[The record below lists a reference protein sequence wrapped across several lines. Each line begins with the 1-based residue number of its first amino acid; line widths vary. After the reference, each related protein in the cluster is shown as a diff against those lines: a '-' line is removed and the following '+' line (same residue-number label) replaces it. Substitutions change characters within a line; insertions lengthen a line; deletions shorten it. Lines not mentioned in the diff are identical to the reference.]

1 MKKTLTLLILL
12 FLSGCGYSSI
22 YSNNVNFNFSINE
35 INLEGDQYVNNII
48 KKKLIRYKTNETD
61 KKYKVK
67 INSSFDKNVIAKNK
81 SGNATDLNL
90 IVNVIA
96 EITNINTNITNNIYL
111 SESFDIVKRQNNFD
125 QLEYERIIKKDLT
138 KIILNKLIIELN
150 K

>member
-1 MKKTLTLLILL
+1 MKKTLSVLILL

-35 INLEGDQYVNNII
+35 INLEGDQYINTLI
-48 KKKLIRYKTNETD
+48 KKKLIRYETNETE

-67 INSSFDKNVIAKNK
+67 INSRFDKNIIAKNK

-96 EITNINTNITNNIYL
+96 EITNIDTDMTNSIYL
-111 SESFDIVKRQNNFD
+111 SEGFDIVKRQNNFE
-125 QLEYERIIKKDLT
+125 QLEYEKIIKKDLT
-138 KIILNKLIIELN
+138 NIILNKLITKLN

>member
-1 MKKTLTLLILL
+1 MKKTLSVLILL

-35 INLEGDQYVNNII
+35 INLEGDQYINTLN
-48 KKKLIRYKTNETD
+48 KKKLIRYETNETE

-67 INSSFDKNVIAKNK
+67 INSRFDKNIIAKNK

-96 EITNINTNITNNIYL
+96 EITNIDTDMTNSIYL
-111 SESFDIVKRQNNFD
+111 SEGFDIVKRQNNFE
-125 QLEYERIIKKDLT
+125 QLEYEKIIKKDLT
-138 KIILNKLIIELN
+138 NIILNKLITELN

>member
-35 INLEGDQYVNNII
+35 INLEGDQYINTLI
-48 KKKLIRYKTNETD
+48 KKKLIKYETNETE

-67 INSSFDKNVIAKNK
+67 INSRFDKNIIAKNK

-96 EITNINTNITNNIYL
+96 EITNIDKDMTNSIFL
-111 SESFDIVKRQNNFD
+111 SESFDIVKRQNNFE
-125 QLEYERIIKKDLT
+125 QLEYEKIIKKDLT
-138 KIILNKLIIELN
+138 NIILNKLITELN

>member
-90 IVNVIA
+90 VVNVIA
-96 EITNINTNITNNIYL
+96 KITNIKKDMTNSIYL
-111 SESFDIVKRQNNFD
+111 SESFDIVKRQNNFE
-125 QLEYERIIKKDLT
+125 QLEYEKIIKKDLT
-138 KIILNKLIIELN
+138 QIILNKLIVELN

>member
-1 MKKTLTLLILL
+1 MKKTLSVLILL

-35 INLEGDQYVNNII
+35 INLEGDQYINTLI
-48 KKKLIRYKTNETD
+48 KKKLIKYETNETE

-67 INSSFDKNVIAKNK
+67 INSRFDKNIIAKNK

-90 IVNVIA
+90 IVSVIA
-96 EITNINTNITNNIYL
+96 EITNIDTDMTNSIYL
-111 SESFDIVKRQNNFD
+111 SEGFDIVKRQNNFE
-125 QLEYERIIKKDLT
+125 QLEYEKIIKKDLT
-138 KIILNKLIIELN
+138 NIILNKLITELN

>member
-1 MKKTLTLLILL
+1 M
-12 FLSGCGYSSI
+12 
-22 YSNNVNFNFSINE
+22 
-35 INLEGDQYVNNII
+35 NNII

>member
-1 MKKTLTLLILL
+1 MKKTLSVLILL

-35 INLEGDQYVNNII
+35 ISLEGDQYINTLI
-48 KKKLIRYKTNETD
+48 KKKLIRYETNETE

-67 INSSFDKNVIAKNK
+67 INSRFDKNIIAKNK

-96 EITNINTNITNNIYL
+96 EITNIDTDMTNSIYL
-111 SESFDIVKRQNNFD
+111 SEGFDIVKRQNNFE
-125 QLEYERIIKKDLT
+125 QLEYEKIIKKDLT
-138 KIILNKLIIELN
+138 NIILNKLITELN

>member
-1 MKKTLTLLILL
+1 MTT
-12 FLSGCGYSSI
+12 
-22 YSNNVNFNFSINE
+22 
-35 INLEGDQYVNNII
+35 GD
-48 KKKLIRYKTNETD
+48 KSETE

-67 INSSFDKNVIAKNK
+67 INSRFDKNIIAKNK

-96 EITNINTNITNNIYL
+96 KITNINKDMTYSINL
-111 SESFDIVKRQNNFD
+111 SESFDIVKRQNNFE

-138 KIILNKLIIELN
+138 KTILNKLIIELN